1 MTDKDPYHQ
10 LAESMGYMNS
20 KVVPEILKKQT
31 GLKEVE
37 LLLAAAPPATVAE
50 LADKT
55 GIPKDEVE
63 QMIEPLF
70 IKGMMFKSKKEGVVR
85 YYRARHVIQFHDAN
99 LLTPGLSEEVL
110 DLWREY
116 DQKEWPG
123 DQDVLTQFMPKA
135 AVRVIPVNISVPIET
150 QILAFDD
157 ITRMIEAARAL
168 AVVKC
173 TCRMLHGDCGKP
185 VEVCIQTDKA
195 ADYTLERGTG
205 REISKDEA
213 LEILR
218 LCEEEGLVHIAS
230 NTRSGGNIICNC
242 CDDCCI
248 NWPGAVKYDTK
259 FVAPSRFT
267 ASVDSDQCTGCEA
280 CMERCYFEAVAMDGE
295 KETAVINEENCMGCG
310 LCLVACEF
318 DALSLEETRA
328 QDFVQD

>member
-1 MTDKDPYHQ
+1 MTKDPYQ
-10 LAESMGYMNS
+10 ELAESMGYMNS
-20 KVVPEILKKQT
+20 KVAPEILKKQAD
-31 GLKEVE
+31 LNDVK
-37 LLLAAAPPATVAE
+37 LLMSAAPPGTMAE
-50 LADKT
+50 LADRT
-55 GIPKDEVE
+55 GISEDEVE
-63 QMIEPLF
+63 RMIEPLF
-70 IKGMMFKSKKEGVVR
+70 IKGMIFKSRKEGLIR

-99 LLTPGLSEEVL
+99 LLTPGLSEEIL

-123 DQDVLTQFMPKA
+123 DQDIMTQFMPKA
-135 AVRVIPVNISVPIET
+135 PVRVIPVNISVPIET

-157 ITRMIEAARAL
+157 ITRMVEEAQAL
-168 AVVKC
+168 AVVNC

-205 REISKDEA
+205 REITKDEA
-213 LEILR
+213 MEILR
-218 LCEEEGLVHIAS
+218 SCEEQGLVHTATNS
-230 NTRSGGNIICNC
+230 RSGGNIICNC

-248 NWPGAVKYDTK
+248 NWPGAVKRDTK

-267 ASVDSDQCTGCEA
+267 SSIDADQCTGCEA
-280 CMERCYFEAVAMDGE
+280 CMDRCYFDAIAMDNE
-295 KETAVINEENCMGCG
+295 KETALINEKNCMGCG

-318 DALSLEETRA
+318 GAIALEETRG

>member
-1 MTDKDPYHQ
+1 MINKDPYHQ
-10 LAESMGYMNS
+10 LAESMGYINS
-20 KVVPEILKKQT
+20 KVVPEILRKQT
-31 GLKEVE
+31 DLKEAE
-37 LLLAAAPPATVAE
+37 LLLAAAPPAMVAE

-70 IKGMMFKSKKEGVVR
+70 IKGMIFKSQKEGVVR

-116 DQKEWPG
+116 DHNEWPG
-123 DQDVLTQFMPKA
+123 DQDVITQFMPNA

-157 ITRMIEAARAL
+157 VTRMVEEARAL
-168 AVVKC
+168 AVVNC

-205 REISKDEA
+205 REITKDEA
-213 LEILR
+213 IEILK
-218 LCEEEGLVHIAS
+218 LCEEENLVHTVS
-230 NTRSGGNIICNC
+230 NSRSGGNIICNC
-242 CDDCCI
+242 CDDCCV

-259 FVAPSRFT
+259 FAAPSRFT
-267 ASVDSDQCTGCEA
+267 ASIDPAQCTGCGV
-280 CMERCYFEAVAMDGE
+280 CLDRCYFEAIVMDGE
-295 KETAVINEENCMGCG
+295 KEIAVISEENCMGCG

-318 DALSLEETRA
+318 NALSLEETRA
-328 QDFVQD
+328 QDFIPD